1 MVLLRYSCFVFTLGL
16 CLADE
21 ACTTSEGFLESGPRQ
36 GVSPAL
42 LQLSSRKGDTHGTT
56 SIHVAYAT
64 TMNSTGPGDVGLM
77 SSTLSLSRAMSN
89 HDLVIHLIVPPE
101 DLPSA
106 KEWINCFH
114 SQFDL
119 SDAQPRVELHPEI
132 PLPFKPPANDHTVYL
147 SENTMTFARWYLPQ
161 YLPEV
166 STVLYIDTDT
176 VVQGDVAELFLQHP
190 DVAIKLKPCG
200 LICRD
205 ETLEVHYAD
214 EKDRIPQDVSK
225 TEVMN
230 AGVML
235 ANLDLWRTM
244 NITGRLFDMADSFL
258 EKKSFLDDQLILNIV
273 ARQSKSLLY
282 LDEKFNKEGAGY
294 VQSCDTPY
302 AQDFYAVIHWSGPQK
317 SWNWLGQQPRGSCFA
332 DKFLPPKT
340 CKLSSGS
347 LPSIPERDLPMIFMH
362 DSDATLEWKL
372 YEPGCMMTTGWNCPY
387 PDASAFEID
396 DVEKTLQKLEV
407 VKKRSLEEMARAK
420 EIGDAR
426 TAEIAERKHKAASHD
441 SVNFAAG
448 TLRLSNPSLSRLPE
462 SSTGAWLAAFQ
473 FQTNEFL
480 SAGMHYQDTP
490 SAKPGWYSNH
500 IVLALLNSEMKPVGP
515 VRVIGSHD
523 LLTVQGA
530 SLQLSDSESSIFE
543 CQPSA
548 SSEGSHHFGLDN
560 ARLLRGPNSEDI
572 FMFWSGRE
580 LYSRANTTC
589 TSSSGRRMYM
599 SKVTSDLR
607 LQGASSVAV
616 GFDLNVVEN
625 TWAPFTHKSDSGHE
639 SLLFLSSA
647 NPHVVA
653 NLTWL
658 GGVPAVSHAWNT
670 ESQLL
675 SAWMSRH
682 NIYAAE
688 VGASPM
694 LYLQDGQYVYLSILH
709 AKQPYCNYTDSY
721 PEGEPPSALLEY
733 KAALYAFQ
741 ASPPFEIV
749 GISDKW
755 LPLQPKR
762 VTEGTKLA
770 SVTSL
775 LDPSKTGAEEFW
787 VMYGQGDCQ
796 SERLVLN
803 TTEFA
808 SYLPQ

>member
-1 MVLLRYSCFVFTLGL
+1 MALLRYSCFVFTLGL

-21 ACTTSEGFLESGPRQ
+21 SCTTSDGFLDSRPRQ
-36 GVSPAL
+36 GASPAL
-42 LQLSSRKGDTHGTT
+42 LQLSSRKGDTHGT

-64 TMNSTGPGDVGLM
+64 TMNGSGPGDVGLM
-77 SSTLSLSRAMSN
+77 SSMLSLSRTMSN
-89 HDLVIHLIVPPE
+89 YDLVIHLIVPRE
-101 DLPSA
+101 DVPVA
-106 KEWINCFH
+106 KERIKCFY

-132 PLPFKPPANDHTVYL
+132 ALPFKPPANDHTVYL

-166 STVLYIDTDT
+166 SKVLYIDTDT
-176 VVQGDVAELFLQHP
+176 VVQGDIAELFLRQP
-190 DVAIKLKPCG
+190 DVAITLKSG
-200 LICRD
+200 GFVVRD
-205 ETLEVHYAD
+205 ETLETHYPD
-214 EKDRIPQDVSK
+214 DKDRIPQDVSK

-258 EKKSFLDDQLILNIV
+258 EKKANLDDQLILNIV
-273 ARQSKSLLY
+273 ARQSKSLLH
-282 LDEKFNKEGAGY
+282 LDEKFNMEGPGWAKT
-294 VQSCDTPY
+294 CDTPY
-302 AQDFYAVIHWSGPQK
+302 PEDWAAIIHWSGPAK
-317 SWNWLGQQPRGSCFA
+317 SWSWLGQQPRGSCFA
-332 DKFLPPKT
+332 DKFLPPKR

-347 LPSIPERDLPMIFMH
+347 LPSIPERDLPTIFWH
-362 DSDATLEWKL
+362 DSNATLEWKL
-372 YEPGCMMTTGWNCPY
+372 YEPECMQLTGWNCPY
-387 PDASAFEID
+387 TDASAFEID

-426 TAEIAERKHKAASHD
+426 TAEIAERKHNAASHD

-448 TLRLSNPSLSRLPE
+448 TLRLSNPSLIRLPE
-462 SSTGAWLAAFQ
+462 SSTTGAWLAAFQ
-473 FQTNEFL
+473 FQTNE
-480 SAGMHYQDTP
+480 SHP
-490 SAKPGWYSNH
+490 SSVEMGDGWYSNH
-500 IVLALLNSEMKPVGP
+500 IVLAVLNSEMKPVGP

-530 SLQLSDSESSIFE
+530 SLPSSDSESSIFE

-548 SSEGSHHFGLDN
+548 SSEDSQHFGLDN

-580 LYSRANTTC
+580 LHSRANTKC

-616 GFDLNVVEN
+616 GFDLNIVEN
-625 TWAPFTHKSDSGHE
+625 KWAPFTHKSDSGHE

-670 ESQLL
+670 ESELL

-682 NIYAAE
+682 KIYAAE

-694 LYLQDGQYVYLSILH
+694 LYQQDGQSVYLSILH
-709 AKQPYCNYTDSY
+709 AKQPYCNYTDYY
-721 PEGEPPSALLEY
+721 PEGEPPSGLLEY
-733 KAALYAFQ
+733 RAALYAFQ

-762 VTEGTKLA
+762 VTKGTKLA
-770 SVTSL
+770 SATSL

-803 TTEFA
+803 TNEFA
-808 SYLPQ
+808 SYLPV